1 MIFIAISKCTV
12 RNKCKRVYTD
22 VFKMCFSMK
31 VQLVFRYLWLH
42 FKRSCR
48 IKCFTD
54 QPPPDVQFNHQ
65 GYLFLATPE
74 KAEKLEELVKM
85 QK

>member
-1 MIFIAISKCTV
+1 MCLKCVSDYKNMTE
-12 RNKCKRVYTD
+12 
-22 VFKMCFSMK
+22 
-31 VQLVFRYLWLH
+31 LVFRYLWLH

>member
-1 MIFIAISKCTV
+1 
-12 RNKCKRVYTD
+12 
-22 VFKMCFSMK
+22 MCFSMK
-31 VQLVFRYLWLH
+31 VQLQKHDCTSIRYLWLH

>member
-1 MIFIAISKCTV
+1 MYIL
-12 RNKCKRVYTD
+12 
-22 VFKMCFSMK
+22 MCLKQEFMK
-31 VQLVFRYLWLH
+31 LQLQVLVFRYLWLH
-42 FKRSCR
+42 FKRSR
-48 IKCFTD
+48 TINCFTD
-54 QPPPDVQFNHQ
+54 QPPPDVQFNHH